1 MPALPSLLAMLV
13 TLGPAT
19 QIDAQEPTYR
29 MSDYL
34 PMVVGNSWT
43 YYHRYFDFRLRE
55 DGSGPL
61 NPWNY
66 PDHEAARGAFTITIL
81 RTEVIDGNTY
91 HVFSDMP
98 SGGWP
103 PAPPYFLA
111 GKKLRWDGSN
121 LLEHDGTSEISIFRF
136 ENPPTEDFDRYTYSI
151 PQTRHG
157 DTSVE
162 AGSAFL
168 QKFEPAP
175 SQIFRT

>member
-1 MPALPSLLAMLV
+1 MDLRQSAMQALLALLAV
-13 TLGPAT
+13 LLILRPDTR
-19 QIDAQEPTYR
+19 IDAQETTYR

-43 YYHRYFDFRLRE
+43 YYHRFFDFRLRE

-103 PAPPYFLA
+103 PATPYFCL
-111 GKKLRWDGSN
+111 LYTSPSPRDG
-121 LLEHDGTSEISIFRF
+121 LLSRMPS
-136 ENPPTEDFDRYTYSI
+136 
-151 PQTRHG
+151 
-157 DTSVE
+157 
-162 AGSAFL
+162 SA
-168 QKFEPAP
+168 
-175 SQIFRT
+175 